1 MPAPIFGFS
10 VGDFIAGI
18 GLLIDIFQSLN
29 NTNGASADYK
39 ELQRELKNL
48 KNGLQ
53 GVASLSPDP
62 SQAPQASIVSS
73 AIASAV
79 NDCLSCVDGFLKKNK
94 KYSGLGSTPV
104 KRWSSAGFENS
115 WRMVRWATWKKAEVA
130 KFKGEVQ
137 QHVAAI
143 QMLLAQLQM

>member
-1 MPAPIFGFS
+1 MPVPVFGFS
-10 VGDFIAGI
+10 LGDFIAGI

-29 NTNGASADYK
+29 STNGAPADYK
-39 ELQRELKNL
+39 ELQRELKHL

-53 GVASLSPDP
+53 GVASLSPDL

-73 AIASAV
+73 DIASAV
-79 NDCLSCVDGFLKKNK
+79 NDCLLCVDGFMQKNK
-94 KYSGLGSTPV
+94 KYSELGSTPA
-104 KRWSSAGFENS
+104 KRWSSAGFKNS
-115 WRMVRWATWKKAEVA
+115 WRMVQWATWKKAEVA

-143 QMLLAQLQM
+143 QMLLAELQM